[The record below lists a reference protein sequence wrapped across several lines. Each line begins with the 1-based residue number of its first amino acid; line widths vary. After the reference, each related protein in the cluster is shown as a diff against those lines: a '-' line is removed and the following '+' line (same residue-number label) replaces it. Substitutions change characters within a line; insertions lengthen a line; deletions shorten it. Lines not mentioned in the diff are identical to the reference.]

1 MFCLWFLEI
10 YMVGYVMVT
19 STVLTENV
27 GTFKRLEVSS
37 LNYPTCKIPLKKKK
51 TVGTIFGASKS
62 DIMNFF
68 LNGCLQELVSIN
80 IEQ

>member
-51 TVGTIFGASKS
+51 NSWY
-62 DIMNFF
+62 NFW
-68 LNGCLQELVSIN
+68 SIKEV
-80 IEQ
+80 I